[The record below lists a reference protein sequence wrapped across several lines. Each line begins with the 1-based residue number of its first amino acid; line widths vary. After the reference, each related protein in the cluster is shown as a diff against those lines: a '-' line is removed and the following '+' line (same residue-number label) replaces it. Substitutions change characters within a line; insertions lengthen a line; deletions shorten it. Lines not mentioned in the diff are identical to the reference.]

1 MSPPPPHLLARSPF
15 CSVVAGLRR
24 PQTAHLHTPSTTVVI
39 MAPLDSSSIQPVEN
53 NFELLCSM
61 KCNNLIPVSKY
72 RSPRTGLTVVI
83 ASVEG
88 PVVKGYFTVGKCCM
102 NGYVTLIWSLSLYT
116 WRFILQLSAYIC
128 GQYHICFE

>member
-1 MSPPPPHLLARSPF
+1 
-15 CSVVAGLRR
+15 
-24 PQTAHLHTPSTTVVI
+24 

-53 NFELLCSM
+53 NFELLCSL

-88 PVVKGYFTVGKCCM
+88 PVVKGYFTLGMDHALMLLFK
-102 NGYVTLIWSLSLYT
+102 LSMGFHECL
-116 WRFILQLSAYIC
+116 RPGGLFLVLGACNLCRSAGAGIAP
-128 GQYHICFE
+128 